1 MLPRR
6 AVLAITLVVGLVG
19 IGWGLPGSESWA
31 ADAASPRG
39 AGLGAILETY
49 ATGHHHIYPPLHMLL
64 LTVLALPVV
73 IWGVA
78 TAGTRPEA
86 LEAVLIQVGPMT
98 IVEVLARLV
107 AVAMTLGIV
116 HCTMR
121 IHDDP
126 KRPWTAPLAGLA
138 AATVAPLAY
147 YGKTGNLDVPA
158 LFWAA
163 ACLSELG
170 RLLTDASAR
179 DPRRAVLYAAAAVLT
194 KDQIAGVLLLPLV
207 LVAVQWGRERR
218 LFTRPVLTSGALGL
232 GAFLVLSGAL
242 VNPTGYAARLREL
255 FGPASRSWE
264 AYPRTA
270 AGSQALARDLF
281 LSVPR
286 LSSWP
291 MFALALGGL
300 ALALAGRAEAA
311 ADARPR
317 PLGAFGRRLPRLLP
331 ALGALSFTLTFTLG
345 ARRTDDRFLLAQA
358 VLLFPYAGV
367 ALGWLVARARRVGAL
382 AAVAA
387 FAASALGVASVDA
400 TLLVDA
406 RYAAERYLED
416 LPAGTT
422 VEVYGGPKFLPR
434 IPEKLAATRVGT
446 DAPEARSHLPHVA
459 EVLDPNMAERRPEI
473 IVLST
478 EFSHP
483 FAGGAAPTP
492 LYGVRAYMDPVSF
505 RFFDDLTSER
515 LPYTRVLR
523 AECTLPWPLTCRRIH
538 GSTGEAVWIYKVR
551 R

>member
-1 MLPRR
+1 MVGCAMLPRR
-6 AVLAITLVVGLVG
+6 AVLALTLVVGLVG

-49 ATGHHHIYPPLHMLL
+49 VSGHHHIYPPLHMLI
-64 LTVLALPVV
+64 LTVLSLPV
-73 IWGVA
+73 IAWGAA
-78 TAGTRPEA
+78 TAGTSPAA
-86 LEAVLIQVGPMT
+86 LEAALIQVGPMT

-116 HCTMR
+116 HFTMR
-121 IHDDP
+121 LHDDP

-158 LFWAA
+158 LFWGT
-163 ACLSELG
+163 ACLAELG
-170 RLLTDASAR
+170 RLLRDGAAR

-194 KDQIAGVLLLPLV
+194 KDQIAGVLALPLL
-207 LVAVQWGRERR
+207 LVAVQWGREKR
-218 LFTRPVLTSGALGL
+218 LFTRPVLTAAALGL

-242 VNPTGYAARLREL
+242 PNPSGYAARLREL

-270 AGSQALARDLF
+270 EGTQALFRDLF

-300 ALALAGRAEAA
+300 GLAASGRARAGEVAPWA
-311 ADARPR
+311 PR
-317 PLGAFGRRLPRLLP
+317 LVALLP
-331 ALGALSFTLTFTLG
+331 ALGALSFTVTFTIG

-367 ALGWLVARARRVGAL
+367 ALGWLTDRSRRVAWL
-382 AAVAA
+382 AAAGA
-387 FAASALGVASVDA
+387 FAASAVGVASVDA

-406 RYAAERYLED
+406 RYEAERYLD
-416 LPAGTT
+416 GLPAGTV

-434 IPEKLAATRVGT
+434 IPKKLATSRVGT
-446 DAPEARSHLPHVA
+446 DPPESRSHLPHVA
-459 EVLDPNMAERRPEI
+459 EVLDPNMGERRPEI

-478 EFSHP
+478 EFSHT
-483 FAGGAAPTP
+483 FDGGAAPAP
-492 LYGVRAYMDPVSF
+492 LHGVRAYMDPASF
-505 RFFDDLTSER
+505 RFFDDLTAER
-515 LPYTRVLR
+515 LPFARVLR
-523 AECTLPWPLTCRRIH
+523 AECNLPWPLSCRRIH
-538 GSTGEAVWIYKVR
+538 GSTGEPVWIYKVR

>member
-6 AVLAITLVVGLVG
+6 AVLAITLLVGLVG

-39 AGLGAILETY
+39 AGLGALLETY
-49 ATGHHHIYPPLHMLL
+49 LTGHHHIYPPLHMLF

-73 IWGVA
+73 VWGVA
-78 TAGTRPEA
+78 TAGTSPAA
-86 LEAVLIQVGPMT
+86 LEAALIQVTPMT
-98 IVEVLARLV
+98 IVEVLARLL

-116 HCTMR
+116 HFTMR

-126 KRPWTAPLAGLA
+126 KRPWGAPLAGLA

-158 LFWAA
+158 LFWGV
-163 ACLSELG
+163 ACLAELG
-170 RLLTDASAR
+170 RLFRDDAAR

-194 KDQIAGVLLLPLV
+194 KDQIAGVLILPL
-207 LVAVQWGRERR
+207 LGVAAQWGRERR
-218 LFTRPVLTSGALGL
+218 LFTRPVLVSAGLGL
-232 GAFLVLSGAL
+232 AGFAVLSGAL

-270 AGSQALARDLF
+270 EGSRALAQDLL

-291 MFALALGGL
+291 MFALALAGI
-300 ALALAGRAEAA
+300 ALVATGRGRGASFRERAAG
-311 ADARPR
+311 
-317 PLGAFGRRLPRLLP
+317 LLP
-331 ALGALSFTLTFTLG
+331 ALGALSFTLTFTIG

-367 ALGWLVARARRVGAL
+367 ALGWGLERARRVGVIC
-382 AAVAA
+382 AVAA
-387 FAASALGVASVDA
+387 FGASAVGVASVDA
-400 TLLVDA
+400 TLLVDP
-406 RYAAERYLED
+406 RYEAERYLQG
-416 LPAGTT
+416 LPPGTV

-434 IPEKLAATRVGT
+434 LPEKLAVTRVGT
-446 DAPEARSHLPHVA
+446 DAPEARSHLPRVA
-459 EVLDPNMAERRPEI
+459 EVLDANMGERRPEI

-483 FAGGAAPTP
+483 FASGAPAP
-492 LYGVRAYMDPVSF
+492 LYGVRAYMDATSF
-505 RFFDDLTSER
+505 RFFDDLTSDR

-538 GSTGEAVWIYKVR
+538 GSTGEPVWIYKVR

>member
-6 AVLAITLVVGLVG
+6 AVLAFSLVVSLVG

-49 ATGHHHIYPPLHMLL
+49 AAGHHHIYPPLHMLL

-73 IWGVA
+73 LWGVA
-78 TAGTRPEA
+78 TAGTRPAA
-86 LEAVLIQVGPMT
+86 LEAALIGVGPMSV
-98 IVEVLARLV
+98 VEALSRLL

-116 HCTMR
+116 HFTMR
-121 IHDDP
+121 LHDDS
-126 KRPWTAPLAGLA
+126 KRPWTGPLAGLA

-158 LFWAA
+158 LFWGA
-163 ACLSELG
+163 ACLAELA
-170 RLLTDASAR
+170 RLLREGAAR

-194 KDQIAGVLLLPLV
+194 KDQIAGVLALPLL
-207 LVAVQWGRERR
+207 LVAVQWGREKR
-218 LFTRPVLTSGALGL
+218 LFTRPVLTAAALGL
-232 GAFLVLSGAL
+232 GAFLALSGAL
-242 VNPTGYAARLREL
+242 PNPSGYAARLREL

-264 AYPRTA
+264 AYPRTSE
-270 AGSQALARDLF
+270 GSLALVRDLA

-291 MFALALGGL
+291 MFALALAGL
-300 ALALAGRAEAA
+300 GLSATGRGRAGEVAPWA
-311 ADARPR
+311 Q
-317 PLGAFGRRLPRLLP
+317 RLPALLP

-358 VLLFPYAGV
+358 VLLFPYAGT
-367 ALGWLVARARRVGAL
+367 ALGWLLERSRKVGTVA
-382 AAVAA
+382 AAGA

-406 RYAAERYLED
+406 RYAAERYLEG

-434 IPEKLAATRVGT
+434 IPEKLAASRVGT
-446 DAPEARSHLPHVA
+446 DPPEARSHLPHLA
-459 EVLDPNMAERRPEI
+459 EVLDPNMGERRPEI

-478 EFSHP
+478 EFSHT
-483 FAGGAAPTP
+483 FGGGAAPAP
-492 LYGVRAYMDPVSF
+492 LHGVRAYMDPASF
-505 RFFDDLTSER
+505 RFFDDLTAER
-515 LPYTRVLR
+515 LPYARVLN
-523 AECTLPWPLTCRRIH
+523 AECKLPWPLVCRRIH
-538 GSTGEAVWIYKVR
+538 GSTGEPVWVYKLR